1 MPNITAMVIIGNLIA
16 ADVKKF
22 VNNFKYYPYFSSL
35 NTKHCKDLLVFLKVK
50 CLLNIDYL
58 FTYN

>member
-1 MPNITAMVIIGNLIA
+1 MVITGNLIA

-22 VNNFKYYPYFSSL
+22 VNSFKYYPYFSSL